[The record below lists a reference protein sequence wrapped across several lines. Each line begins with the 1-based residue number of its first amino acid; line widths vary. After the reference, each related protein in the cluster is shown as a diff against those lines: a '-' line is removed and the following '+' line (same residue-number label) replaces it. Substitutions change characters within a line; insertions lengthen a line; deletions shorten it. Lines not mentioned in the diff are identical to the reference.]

1 MAADTG
7 PAWVRLNAD
16 AEPGPRGTMAE
27 RRTASRHKEDARMP
41 VRRTILFG
49 AFSHSQMA
57 ALPHRRDREPR
68 PLDGGTVPGPSRSPL
83 PLSLPANSNR
93 GEAPEFPVTS
103 AQGQGGTAGLGGLL
117 LFSDRLDERADLSD
131 GRLLGEVG
139 RPLVAP
145 LAQPLDFQ
153 QQRQHRPEPLAACAG
168 CGKAVMRLALFPAA
182 TRIGEQQPERAML
195 TPEVVEPCRVVGREP
210 DLDHAVTAAKEV
222 DDARGLGGEAPSL
235 GRLP

>member
-57 ALPHRRDREPR
+57 ALPHRRDRGTRPPDGGPGAGPKAAARMPVRRTILFGAFSHSQMAALPHRRDREPR

-83 PLSLPANSNR
+83 PL
-93 GEAPEFPVTS
+93 
-103 AQGQGGTAGLGGLL
+103 
-117 LFSDRLDERADLSD
+117 
-131 GRLLGEVG
+131 
-139 RPLVAP
+139 
-145 LAQPLDFQ
+145 
-153 QQRQHRPEPLAACAG
+153 
-168 CGKAVMRLALFPAA
+168 
-182 TRIGEQQPERAML
+182 
-195 TPEVVEPCRVVGREP
+195 
-210 DLDHAVTAAKEV
+210 
-222 DDARGLGGEAPSL
+222 
-235 GRLP
+235 